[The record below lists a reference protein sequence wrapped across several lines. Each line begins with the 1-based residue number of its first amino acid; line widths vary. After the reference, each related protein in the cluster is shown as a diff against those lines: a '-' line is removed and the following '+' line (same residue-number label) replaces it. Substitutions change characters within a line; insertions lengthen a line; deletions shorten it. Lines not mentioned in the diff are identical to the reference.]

1 MSTPY
6 IIMICLCSAVILIQ
20 ITKMYLYPRGKRR
33 GNQKEIDIGC
43 SMTIGGREVQEDNLD
58 TMTTEAGVLGVLSDG
73 MGKAYGGRIASRI
86 AVETFIELFK
96 EYNAFD
102 NPLYYF
108 RKAFHS
114 ANREILKSLENER
127 RGAASVGCVMIR
139 DNYLY
144 YAVVGNVKVCVYRK
158 GDLVPMSTGHT
169 VHALAEEYF
178 KEGKISRQDALTLL
192 DNHRLFNYIG
202 QDGFRDIELFDT
214 PVGLKKGDIVVVM
227 SDGLYELL
235 PFAEIEQNLSNRENC
250 QTKAYQLM
258 DAVNQYKEKEIEKD
272 NASVILLGIE
282 KGVRA

>member
-1 MSTPY
+1 
-6 IIMICLCSAVILIQ
+6 
-20 ITKMYLYPRGKRR
+20 MYLYPRGKRR
-33 GNQKEIDIGC
+33 GKQKEIDIGC

-86 AVETFIELFK
+86 VVETFIELFK

-114 ANREILKSLENER
+114 ANREILKCLENER

-144 YAVVGNVKVCVYRK
+144 YAVVGNVKVCVYRQ

-169 VHALAEEYF
+169 IHALAEEYF

-214 PVGLKKGDIVVVM
+214 PVGLKKGDIVVLM

-235 PFAEIEQNLSNRENC
+235 SFPEIERILSNRENC

-282 KGVRA
+282 KGVKA

>member
-1 MSTPY
+1 
-6 IIMICLCSAVILIQ
+6 
-20 ITKMYLYPRGKRR
+20 MYLFPKKKKKR
-33 GNQKEIDIGC
+33 GNQKGIHIGC

-58 TMTTEAGVLGVLSDG
+58 TMMTDAGVLAVLSDG

-102 NPLYYF
+102 NPQYYF

-114 ANREILKSLENER
+114 ANKEILKNLENER
-127 RGAASVGCVMIR
+127 RGAASVGCAMIR
-139 DNYLY
+139 ENYLY
-144 YAVVGNVKVCVYRK
+144 YAVVGNVKVCVYRE
-158 GDLVPMSTGHT
+158 GDLVPVSTGHT
-169 VHALAEEYF
+169 IHALAEEYF
-178 KEGKISRQDALTLL
+178 KEGKISRQDAMTLL

-202 QDGFRDIELFDT
+202 QDGFHDIELFDT
-214 PVGLKKGDIVVVM
+214 PIALKKGDIVVVM

-235 PFAEIEQNLSNRENC
+235 PFQDMEQILSNKENC